1 MMMAPQRTK
10 LTTALAAFCALV
22 AAAPPVGR
30 AGAAMLDEAGERA
43 VLEADQ
49 LFGDMAER
57 MIVLAVTTAVTASEA
72 SAEEGSREDTSGKA
86 PMSPDGET
94 EEGEE

>member
-1 MMMAPQRTK
+1 MIIAPPRMTP
-10 LTTALAAFCALV
+10 TIALAAFCALV
-22 AAAPPVGR
+22 AAALPTGR

-57 MIVLAVTTAVTASEA
+57 MAVLGA
-72 SAEEGSREDTSGKA
+72 SAPKAAAEHAATRDDTAPEGATEDADGGQEE
-86 PMSPDGET
+86 
-94 EEGEE
+94 

>member
-1 MMMAPQRTK
+1 MIIAPPRTK
-10 LTTALAAFCALV
+10 LTTVLAAFCALV

-57 MIVLAVTTAVTASEA
+57 MALLAATAPNVATRDHISPEGTT
-72 SAEEGSREDTSGKA
+72 EDTDKGQ
-86 PMSPDGET
+86 
-94 EEGEE
+94 EE